1 MRIKRFDDF
10 NSPLNE
16 SRHSSREYS
25 YSDYFEGKNKFS
37 KWLRGVSN
45 NLKWDAKELQDQAAD
60 SKSNISGGQT
70 VSSIRSIFPTLGRV
84 IFGAGA
90 AVADFFSKGD
100 SKDSLSKLSKK
111 DIKTKKEEL
120 LDDWEKRQLKG
131 KKIEQTDA
139 EKFYKSGVLKGKG
152 YFGKEYNPLNPK
164 NDDERAYSE
173 YLGGAMSRYYDKIEN
188 PIYAKREKSS

>member
-1 MRIKRFDDF
+1 MHLKKFDDF
-10 NSPLNE
+10 NNSLNE
-16 SRHSSREYS
+16 SRNSSRDYN
-25 YSDYFEGKNKFS
+25 YSDYFDGKTKLS

-45 NLKWDAKELQDQAAD
+45 NLKWEAKELQDEAS
-60 SKSNISGGQT
+60 SKQSNISGGQT

-111 DIKTKKEEL
+111 DIKNKKEEL
-120 LDDWEKRQLKG
+120 LDDWERRQLKD
-131 KKIEQTDA
+131 KKVEQTDA

-152 YFGKEYNPLNPK
+152 YFGKDYNPLKPK
-164 NDDERAYSE
+164 NEEEKTYSE
-173 YLGGAMSRYYDKIEN
+173 YLGGAMSRYYDRIEN